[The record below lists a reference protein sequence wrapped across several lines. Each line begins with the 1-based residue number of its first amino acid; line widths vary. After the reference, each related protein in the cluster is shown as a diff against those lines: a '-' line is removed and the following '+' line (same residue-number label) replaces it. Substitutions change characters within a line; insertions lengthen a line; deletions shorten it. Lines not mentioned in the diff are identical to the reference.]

1 MNIVEIIESDKVTVH
16 ISGEI
21 DGSNVEEVETALK
34 ASSEKSSNLII
45 DLKELEYI
53 SSAGLR
59 VFLIIRKLT
68 EGAGHKMVLK
78 NVTDDVME
86 IFTVTGFVNLLNI
99 EA

>member
-1 MNIVEIIESDKVTVH
+1 MNIVEIIENDKITVR

-21 DGSNVEEVETALK
+21 DGSNVNEVETTLK
-34 ASSEKSSNLII
+34 ASSEKSSNLVI

-68 EGAGHKMVLK
+68 ESAGHKMILK
-78 NVTDDVME
+78 NVTEDVME
-86 IFTVTGFVNLLNI
+86 IFTVTGFVNLLTI